1 MAFIPVTI
9 FKTISCPYI
18 RVYNAIGTDWKKH
31 SAGNSCS
38 RITSCSNGTLVTFG
52 VVSVSPET
60 GYGYMKTAGSGSVLK
75 LAQFVEKSDLP
86 AATEYLAD
94 GSYYKTNV
102 AEIKELFLFVANRD
116 FAAI

>member
-1 MAFIPVTI
+1 
-9 FKTISCPYI
+9 
-18 RVYNAIGTDWKKH
+18 
-31 SAGNSCS
+31 
-38 RITSCSNGTLVTFG
+38 
-52 VVSVSPET
+52 
-60 GYGYMKTAGSGSVLK
+60 MKTAGSGSVLK